1 MYAYG
6 ERWVGRRAEVRLPS
20 AVRME
25 KGGYLGDGFSRFV
38 LFVSQMYPVY
48 ETIGAADRYYMVSH
62 AASSSIVVASRQ
74 SSFSSHQPRE
84 FLPLVRR
91 GFFYFI

>member
-25 KGGYLGDGFSRFV
+25 KGGYLG
-38 LFVSQMYPVY
+38 
-48 ETIGAADRYYMVSH
+48 
-62 AASSSIVVASRQ
+62 
-74 SSFSSHQPRE
+74 
-84 FLPLVRR
+84 
-91 GFFYFI
+91 GFFTLCAVRSRMYL

>member
-25 KGGYLGDGFSRFV
+25 KGGYLGDGFSRFA
-38 LFVSQMYPVY
+38 LFVSRMY
-48 ETIGAADRYYMVSH
+48 
-62 AASSSIVVASRQ
+62 
-74 SSFSSHQPRE
+74 
-84 FLPLVRR
+84 L
-91 GFFYFI
+91 